1 MGLNYLD
8 IVLKG
13 FCKGHQD
20 DITQHF
26 YREFK
31 KAEKEHYSL
40 DEFFR
45 GCNGIIQ
52 MLLNKIKEKENK
64 RIHEL
69 LWIKGDCKSKEVVD
83 LVCIKEIDEEIE
95 GIRKGTEAYP
105 ISLDSFTNHSFY
117 GHIYRDDIIRVTEPF
132 CLAIKR
138 IIKEYESNVQSV
150 QNKYDSV
157 LKEVTSNE
165 VSNTNISPI
174 QSDNENP
181 YREIFI
187 GTDNVNYCFFKEFIN
202 RSKSEEL
209 YNSVSFLVREMK
221 KNELIIKSVS
231 YKGIID
237 FLDKESLIPEDYTRF
252 TDNSSFNSN
261 ADSNARKIMYDS
273 LREKLLK

>member
-165 VSNTNISPI
+165 IENKDLKETISEDFPYIFKNGGFEMFKYYKEHYVTGKRGMNADISFIYRKLYKDGYIHARNVPFLDWFNSKYDMNISKLKTLDEV
-174 QSDNENP
+174 QKEDRN
-181 YREIFI
+181 R
-187 GTDNVNYCFFKEFIN
+187 NY
-202 RSKSEEL
+202 SMLLEL
-209 YNSVSFLVREMK
+209 FRQ
-221 KNELIIKSVS
+221 KN
-231 YKGIID
+231 
-237 FLDKESLIPEDYTRF
+237 
-252 TDNSSFNSN
+252 
-261 ADSNARKIMYDS
+261 
-273 LREKLLK
+273 